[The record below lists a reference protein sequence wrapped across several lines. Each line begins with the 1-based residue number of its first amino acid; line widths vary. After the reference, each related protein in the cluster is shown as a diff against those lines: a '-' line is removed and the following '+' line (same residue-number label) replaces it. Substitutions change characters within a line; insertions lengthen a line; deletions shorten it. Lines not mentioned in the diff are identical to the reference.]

1 MINTNI
7 NNYPKTANDHDV
19 APKVEKSP
27 EEIKQNKTSAPTI
40 TQHKVESSQ
49 LILQKTDTI
58 KDSDAKGEQKELFNK
73 NLPN

>member
-1 MINTNI
+1 MSINPSADTDRVKILTSKQSTTLMINTNI

-40 TQHKVESSQ
+40 T
-49 LILQKTDTI
+49 
-58 KDSDAKGEQKELFNK
+58 
-73 NLPN
+73 